1 MIRGRSQGR
10 ACVVAI
16 AIGIST
22 GACFAPAEA
31 TRGLPCTGDA
41 ACGPLSCSYGVCGGP
56 TRCEAGAGVGEYCF
70 TVDAREFTV
79 TPGVDALAIGTIDPG
94 ALPDIVAGNGGAQT
108 LALLRNL
115 GDGEFAEAVA
125 SAPVGFAARELAIG
139 PVDGA
144 GWSDI
149 VATTEA
155 SVALVPI
162 VPGADGAGGFAD
174 ALVLADGLV
183 GAARPQIGQ
192 FVDDVNGLADVAVLV
207 ADGFDVVPQREIATF
222 GDPVHTALQAATDL
236 RTLGIDAS
244 RVYVAS
250 GSGDAVVGHS
260 RTATGAFAATTTIDV
275 GPGPTRFALADLD
288 GDAFG
293 DILTAGSDGTLWL
306 TTGRDPSFADPR
318 SPIAVYDLGWAPTTL
333 AAIDLDD
340 DPEPEFLVSGEAPGG
355 RRDVFLFDNDGEG
368 RPIYGGSLGIDD
380 ASAVVLADLDLDG
393 INEIIVASQ
402 ERGTIRVARRAVAP
416 PTGDD
421 DSTGRTTGA
430 PGDSGTDP
438 SSAEDPTVD
447 PTLPTDPTTPVD
459 DTGGVDPCDGALS
472 IGPYCYGWVQ
482 DILGLGGSVVGMA
495 AARIDP
501 NAPEFLVA
509 VTSEGA
515 VWQHPGDLGG
525 VFAPLMEP
533 SYFAAGTPSGLAVGT
548 MSLGSGFD
556 EAVIA
561 VSHDGGI
568 SAFAPVS
575 DGLSSG
581 EQQIEGGAF
590 APLIAP
596 MIYDPSTGAVASGL
610 AFALNGGLRLAT
622 AETLLDGQPLHEAS
636 GTVLDVDAVPG
647 FSEQTVL
654 IAATGGQL
662 ELYATSATEI
672 VALGPLVEVPADY
685 VAVLRGSSYLEMVVA
700 GGGAISR
707 VAFDEQGVLVVYP
720 VDQGNVVA
728 DFEVGEFDG
737 ADGDDLVV
745 MVDEGGLRVLR
756 IYGANAD
763 GSLVLLAAFPVE
775 HATAIAVYDYRMP
788 SDLLIAYDDPEK
800 GPYLLHLGTAV
811 AG

>member
-1 MIRGRSQGR
+1 
-10 ACVVAI
+10 
-16 AIGIST
+16 
-22 GACFAPAEA
+22 
-31 TRGLPCTGDA
+31 
-41 ACGPLSCSYGVCGGP
+41 VCGGP

-94 ALPDIVAGNGGAQT
+94 ALPDIVVGNGRSQT

-115 GDGEFAEAVA
+115 GDGEFAEAVT
-125 SAPVGFAARELAIG
+125 SAPLGFAARELSIG

-144 GWSDI
+144 GWSDV

-162 VPGADGAGGFAD
+162 LPGADAAGGFAD
-174 ALVLADGLV
+174 ALVLADGLA

-207 ADGFDVVPQREIATF
+207 ADGFDVVPQRELATF
-222 GDPVHTALQAATDL
+222 GDPVHTALQAPTDL

-250 GSGDAVVGHS
+250 GSGDAVIGHS

-293 DILTAGSDGTLWL
+293 DILTAGSDGKLWL

-318 SPIAVYDLGWAPTTL
+318 SPIAVYELGWAPTTL
-333 AAIDLDD
+333 AAVDLDD

-393 INEIIVASQ
+393 ITEIIVASQ
-402 ERGTIRVARRAVAP
+402 ERGTVRVARRAVAP
-416 PTGDD
+416 PPADD
-421 DSTGRTTGA
+421 GSTGGTTGT
-430 PGDSGTDP
+430 PEETGGDP

-459 DTGGVDPCDGALS
+459 DTGDFDPCDGGLP
-472 IGPYCYGWVQ
+472 IGPYCYAWVQ
-482 DILGLGGSVVGMA
+482 EILPFGGSVVGMA

-509 VTSEGA
+509 VTADGA
-515 VWQHPGDLGG
+515 VWEHPGDLGG
-525 VFAPLMEP
+525 VFAPVMAP
-533 SYFAAGTPSGLAVGT
+533 AYFASGAPNGLAVGT

-561 VSHDGGI
+561 VTHSGGV
-568 SAFAPVS
+568 STFSPVT
-575 DGLSSG
+575 DGLPFG
-581 EQQIEGGAF
+581 EQLIEGGAV
-590 APLIAP
+590 APLVGP
-596 MIYDPSTGAVASGL
+596 MIYDLDTGAVASGL
-610 AFALNGGLRLAT
+610 AFAAGDGLRLAT
-622 AETLLDGQPLHEAS
+622 ASTLLDGQSLLEAA
-636 GTVLDVDAVPG
+636 GTVLDVDAIPG
-647 FSEQTVL
+647 LEGQTAL
-654 IAATGGQL
+654 TAAAGGQL
-662 ELYATSATEI
+662 DVYLPSAM
-672 VALGPLVEVPADY
+672 ALDAAGPLAEVPADY
-685 VAVLRGSSYLEMVVA
+685 TAVLRGSSYIEIVVA

-707 VAFDEQGVLVVYP
+707 IMFDDTGPLVSP
-720 VDQGNVVA
+720 VDVGNVIA

-745 MVDEGGLRVLR
+745 MVDEGGERRLR
-756 IYGANAD
+756 IYGSSAD
-763 GSLVLLAAFPVE
+763 GSLSLLAVFPVD
-775 HATAIAVYDYRMP
+775 HATAIAVYDYWMP
-788 SDLLIAYDDPEK
+788 SDLLIAYDDPEF